1 MERSVQ
7 FLQIDGSVGGGQ
19 VLRTALSLSMIT
31 GVPFRITGIRGK
43 RTRPGLLRQHL
54 TAVQAAARISGA
66 QTSGAAL
73 NSVELEFR
81 PGKTVAGDYSFAI
94 GTAGSTTLVMQTL
107 IPALLCA
114 DAPSTL
120 SISGGTHN
128 PAAPPFEFIERA
140 WLPLLHRMG
149 ARMEIRLVR
158 HGFAPAGGGLIEVRI
173 WPSALL
179 PLHVDQRGEHLETRA
194 YALLSATPVSLASRA
209 LDRVA
214 SRLKLD
220 RRLMRI
226 QEANESGGPGNVL
239 FVECEHA
246 GCTEV
251 FSSTASAGS
260 RPEQV
265 ADALIEDH
273 ALWADSSAAVGHRLA
288 DQLLVP
294 MALAGGGSFT
304 TDQLSG
310 HLHSNAQVIQRFLPV
325 DIAMQQNSDH
335 VAVSLVSRG

>member
-66 QTSGAAL
+66 QTSGATL

-81 PGKTVAGDYSFAI
+81 PGKIVGGDYSFAI

-107 IPALLCA
+107 IPALLRA

-149 ARMEIRLVR
+149 AHMEIRLVR
-158 HGFAPAGGGLIEVRI
+158 HGFAPAGGGLIKVRI
-173 WPSALL
+173 WPSALM
-179 PLHVDQRGEHLETRA
+179 PLHLDQRGECLATRA
-194 YALLSATPVSLASRA
+194 YAVVSATPVSLASRA

-220 RRLMRI
+220 RRLMHI
-226 QEANESGGPGNVL
+226 HEASESGGPGSVL

-246 GCTEV
+246 GGTEV
-251 FSSTASAGS
+251 FSSAVGAGS
-260 RPEQV
+260 RPEEA

-273 ALWADSSAAVGHRLA
+273 ALWVDSSAAVGHRLA

-304 TDQLSG
+304 TDRLSG
-310 HLHSNAQVIQRFLPV
+310 HLQSNAQVIQRFLPV
-325 DIAMQQNSDH
+325 CITMQQNIGH
-335 VAVSLVSRG
+335 VAVSLVSAE